1 MEINPKAQPQ
11 AKGLRPPFS
20 GIVLEWSKI
29 VQWSKPAMI
38 ALASVS
44 ICVVAILWFRL
55 QSEMLTY
62 RQEAIDNIHFNV
74 AQIEL
79 DLVRFQAEVE
89 IMALQPAEPLSE
101 LRLRFDLL
109 YSRFQ
114 SILKG
119 KMFVALDRGDIV
131 DKLTWRVEK
140 YLNDTTPLIDSPDP
154 QLRAALSQIDD
165 DSKKLRLE
173 LRVLII
179 QLITR
184 YSAMADERREA
195 FSSLVQRAAWAGAIV
210 IMSLAM
216 LSALVLWLNRKAV
229 RLACQTVR
237 LSSRFAATV
246 ETSLDAIIVSDEQ
259 GKVLDFNNS
268 AATNFGYSPKEA
280 IGSDLAD
287 LILPPL
293 SRALYTDMM
302 SRINRDGMDH
312 DANSGRLQMTGMRK
326 GGQEFPLELAVA
338 SHNTAAGMIFIAF
351 LRDISDRVQA
361 EASLVQARDVA
372 MAAEKTKT
380 NFMAVMSHEMR
391 TPLNGVMA
399 ALEIAS
405 GMAVNDKQVRFL
417 NLAQSS
423 ARQLLR
429 HANDVLDISKV
440 EAGQMHLLDEEFD
453 MMALVQDLVAGLQPL
468 ATQKGTEMIVKP
480 LGAMPRLVGDY
491 FRISQILQNFMT
503 NALKFTENGKITIE
517 IETQRR
523 KDALL
528 EVEVRVIDTGVG
540 IAESD
545 QARIFEDFVMLDQ
558 SFVRTS
564 DGTGLGLAI
573 ARRLAQAMGGEV
585 GVESEL
591 GEGSCFWMRLPLAVG
606 EMLSQTE
613 DPKAASA
620 LSIDLLDILVVE
632 DNATNRIVL
641 EEMLQ
646 QMGHRVT
653 MAVDG
658 RQGMEVARAYAFD
671 VILMDISMPVMD
683 GLTATTMIRAEG
695 LSMHSRI
702 LAVTAHSMPTDLERF
717 KNAGM
722 DGCLT
727 KPISFGKL
735 AEVLLGDGLDEPEPQ
750 AKPKALDPARIDDLR
765 EGLGPTGLVR
775 MITRFRA
782 DFPDFQARLLAAC
795 APGKLAD
802 LMPICHEGAGVC
814 AMIGAPALQQLYA
827 KAEALCRDGDEIKA
841 AALIMARGEALW
853 AEAEAAISALDLPS

>member
-11 AKGLRPPFS
+11 AKDLRPPFS
-20 GIVLEWSKI
+20 GIVLQWSKI

-154 QLRAALSQIDD
+154 ELRAALSQIDD

-216 LSALVLWLNRKAV
+216 LSALVLWLNRQAV
-229 RLACQTVR
+229 RSACQTVR

-268 AATNFGYSPKEA
+268 AATNFGYSPQEA

-293 SRALYTDMM
+293 SRAPYSDMM
-302 SRINRDGMDH
+302 SRIIRDGMDH

-326 GGQEFPLELAVA
+326 EDKSFPW
-338 SHNTAAGMIFIAF
+338 NWPW
-351 LRDISDRVQA
+351 QA
-361 EASLVQARDVA
+361 IIQQQA
-372 MAAEKTKT
+372 
-380 NFMAVMSHEMR
+380 
-391 TPLNGVMA
+391 
-399 ALEIAS
+399 
-405 GMAVNDKQVRFL
+405 
-417 NLAQSS
+417 
-423 ARQLLR
+423 
-429 HANDVLDISKV
+429 
-440 EAGQMHLLDEEFD
+440 
-453 MMALVQDLVAGLQPL
+453 
-468 ATQKGTEMIVKP
+468 
-480 LGAMPRLVGDY
+480 
-491 FRISQILQNFMT
+491 
-503 NALKFTENGKITIE
+503 
-517 IETQRR
+517 
-523 KDALL
+523 
-528 EVEVRVIDTGVG
+528 
-540 IAESD
+540 
-545 QARIFEDFVMLDQ
+545 
-558 SFVRTS
+558 
-564 DGTGLGLAI
+564 
-573 ARRLAQAMGGEV
+573 
-585 GVESEL
+585 
-591 GEGSCFWMRLPLAVG
+591 
-606 EMLSQTE
+606 
-613 DPKAASA
+613 
-620 LSIDLLDILVVE
+620 
-632 DNATNRIVL
+632 
-641 EEMLQ
+641 
-646 QMGHRVT
+646 
-653 MAVDG
+653 
-658 RQGMEVARAYAFD
+658 
-671 VILMDISMPVMD
+671 
-683 GLTATTMIRAEG
+683 
-695 LSMHSRI
+695 
-702 LAVTAHSMPTDLERF
+702 
-717 KNAGM
+717 
-722 DGCLT
+722 
-727 KPISFGKL
+727 
-735 AEVLLGDGLDEPEPQ
+735 
-750 AKPKALDPARIDDLR
+750 
-765 EGLGPTGLVR
+765 
-775 MITRFRA
+775 
-782 DFPDFQARLLAAC
+782 
-795 APGKLAD
+795 
-802 LMPICHEGAGVC
+802 
-814 AMIGAPALQQLYA
+814 
-827 KAEALCRDGDEIKA
+827 
-841 AALIMARGEALW
+841 
-853 AEAEAAISALDLPS
+853 